1 MKKNLLV
8 ILTVFVFSCSNLLNN
23 NDVNRTAL
31 EKIPTKI
38 INANN
43 DFSIELFQTLNPQ
56 SGDSNMFIS
65 PVSVSFALGMTMNGA
80 DGNTFEEMKTVL
92 GFGASDL
99 ETINQSYATLIN
111 ELYNASD
118 GVKFNLANS
127 IWFRKGNTL
136 QEVFRAL
143 NEDYFHAKIE
153 SLDFSE
159 PTAAKNIVNGWVEDQ
174 TEEKIKNLVKES
186 DFNAAIMMLIN
197 AIYFKAAWKYEF
209 DKNET
214 ESGNFRIDEQNIVE
228 CDMMS
233 MKGKFKYAQNEDY
246 DVLELPYANENY
258 SMLMIKPKSAGIN
271 EFISGFDR
279 QKLNNI
285 IDKLEKDSVN
295 ISLPKIDLEYE
306 VELKEILFEMG
317 IRDAMNRLTADF
329 SKMFEAISGGI
340 WISKV
345 RQKSF
350 LKINEE
356 GTEAAA
362 ATVVVMGRLSAV
374 TNSHEIYINFNSPY
388 LFLIREKRSNTILF
402 CGKIINPVE

>member
-1 MKKNLLV
+1 
-8 ILTVFVFSCSNLLNN
+8 
-23 NDVNRTAL
+23 
-31 EKIPTKI
+31 
-38 INANN
+38 
-43 DFSIELFQTLNPQ
+43 
-56 SGDSNMFIS
+56 
-65 PVSVSFALGMTMNGA
+65 
-80 DGNTFEEMKTVL
+80 
-92 GFGASDL
+92 
-99 ETINQSYATLIN
+99 
-111 ELYNASD
+111 LYNASD